1 MPSLE
6 DLPDEV
12 LQKIELE
19 VPDLLSLVLVNSRF
33 YKIFIGDIYSRFH
46 HKLPWDLPEQEYVR
60 AVDRLRQ
67 FFTTIISSPALANQV
82 KSLVLLGDWRQHL
95 LVSISCWY
103 VESVAPLTEESL
115 LTAASANVL
124 PIQAR
129 YDDLFKG
136 LAIALFPEIRELRTD
151 LSLKDTFTHAMGCH
165 KLKEIDLTCSGWHV
179 SLKNIAGLLHL
190 PHLEVLGFNYEFRLD
205 SSGSLDSI
213 LARSSPI
220 RDLRIYQT
228 KKPRTVGHVNREADI
243 MAQLLSKF
251 RSLRSLYWSKVGH
264 DGRTG
269 ARLESALSLVKES
282 LEHFRYGVYRVK
294 YRQLSDEA
302 ILGALREYPKLKTL
316 DVPPLLL
323 LPMDNIIQH
332 SHLSSSLPSM
342 LEQLDLRP
350 ESSALEFNPKRWL
363 AIVRSITRD
372 KYLLYAL
379 ARINIH
385 VEDYDHHDCKT
396 TKSPC
401 LWCIKNDT
409 LDAMKKLCKDA
420 NIELKVICHSDSFP
434 EEEEIECIEP

>member
-1 MPSLE
+1 MPSLG

-33 YKIFIGDIYSRFH
+33 YNIFIGDIYSGFR
-46 HKLPWDLPEQEYVR
+46 HKLLWNLPEQEYVR
-60 AVDRLRQ
+60 AIDRLRQ

-95 LVSISCWY
+95 LVSSWY
-103 VESVAPLTEESL
+103 VENVAPLTEESL

-124 PIQAR
+124 PIQAT

-136 LAIALFPEIRELRTD
+136 LAIALFPEIRELRMD

-165 KLKEIDLTCSGWHV
+165 KLKEVELTCSSWHV

-220 RDLRIYQT
+220 LDLRIYQT

-251 RSLRSLYWSKVGH
+251 RSLRSLHWSKVGH

-316 DVPPLLL
+316 DLPPLLL

-350 ESSALEFNPKRWL
+350 ESSAPEFNPKRWL

-372 KYLLYAL
+372 KPLLYAL
-379 ARINIH
+379 TRIIIH
-385 VEDYDHHDCKT
+385 VKDYDHYNCKT

-401 LWCIKNDT
+401 LWCIKNET

-420 NIELKVICHSDSFP
+420 NVELKVICDSFP
-434 EEEEIECIEP
+434 EEELECIEP